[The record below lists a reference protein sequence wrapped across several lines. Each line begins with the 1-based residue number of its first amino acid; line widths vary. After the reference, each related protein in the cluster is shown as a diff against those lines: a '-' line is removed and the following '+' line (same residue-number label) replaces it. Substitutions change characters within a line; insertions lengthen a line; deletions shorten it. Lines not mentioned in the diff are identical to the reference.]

1 MPETTENNGT
11 STSAPVVT
19 SMSSSKQP
27 DANNLQDQLRAV
39 TRERSKLRDRL
50 AELEPLQGELT
61 ALRQQLADSTNTHSQ
76 EMHLMNMGIKS
87 DRARKAIRREY
98 SDEGEDRP
106 AFDEFVGGLR
116 NDEFYGRLF
125 SDTPAH
131 TEAAPV
137 ASPAPTAAPVAP
149 TRAMTT
155 NPNAGA
161 EQPKEPTRPLDTKS
175 YSQVKSLAERL
186 EIARR
191 HGLIK

>member
-1 MPETTENNGT
+1 
-11 STSAPVVT
+11 
-19 SMSSSKQP
+19 MSSSKQP

-50 AELEPLQGELT
+50 AELEPLQGELA
-61 ALRQQLADSTNTHSQ
+61 ALRQQLADSTHTHSQ
-76 EMHLMNMGIKS
+76 ELHLMNMGIKS

-131 TEAAPV
+131 TEAAPQTAPV
-137 ASPAPTAAPVAP
+137 ASPAPTAAPVVP

-161 EQPKEPTRPLDTKS
+161 EQPKEPTRPLDSKS